1 MSVKVVLSKTKSDQH
16 MVTVKA
22 SNGEILMWSEEY
34 ASKQGAQKAIE
45 TLQDKAFCATVYDLT
60 AGEEP
65 SGDRFEIDD
74 TKNDQF
80 MTRFRASNGEIMI
93 WSETYTAKHNAKAC
107 AENVRNNIRSAEIVD
122 ETAPK
127 AA

>member
-1 MSVKVVLSKTKSDQH
+1 MSVKVVLSETKSGQH

-22 SNGEILMWSEEY
+22 GNGEVLMWSEEY

-45 TLQDKAFCATVYDLT
+45 TLQDKAFCAPVYDLIV
-60 AGEEP
+60 GEKP